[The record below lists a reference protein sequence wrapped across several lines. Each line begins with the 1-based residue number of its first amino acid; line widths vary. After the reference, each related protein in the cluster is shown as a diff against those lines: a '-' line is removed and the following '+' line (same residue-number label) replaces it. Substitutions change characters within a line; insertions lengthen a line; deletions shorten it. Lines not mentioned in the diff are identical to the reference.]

1 MRNLLKRA
9 QLRTHDDALPAPPA
23 RSTLSLLRDLQF
35 SIRQLRRAKV
45 FAAVAILTLALGIGS
60 NAAIFSVFYSVLLR
74 PLSFRDADRI
84 VIVNERAK
92 QFPTLSV
99 SWQNLRDWETQSTSF
114 EEFGAARV
122 FTMALTGN
130 EEPEQVPSEM
140 ISGNLLHL
148 LGVNTAAGRVITA
161 SDDQP
166 SSSAV
171 ALLGYGLWQRKYSG
185 APDILGKSITLDRQ
199 SYTVVGILPKGY
211 ELLNQTPDVVIAM
224 GPWAAK
230 LPDDRSWHPGI
241 FAIARLKS
249 DVTLAQAR
257 AEMSTI
263 AQRLYE
269 KYPND
274 NIAIDAVVNPMHE
287 QLVSQ
292 ARPALLTLLGAVV
305 FVLLIAC
312 GNIANLMLTRATAR
326 RRELSIRISLGASDW
341 QIIRQLIIE
350 GLLLSLMGAV
360 AGVALA
366 YALLPSLI
374 RLAGTSLPTNA
385 DVRIDVHVLL
395 FTALLS
401 ICAGV
406 LFGVAPAGHV
416 RISDLRSILNE
427 SERAGVGKQARTL
440 RNILVVSEI
449 SLALLLLM
457 GAGLFVRSLNRLSA
471 VSLGF
476 SDDHIL
482 VADLQV
488 PPPSAAPAD
497 AHRNMDFYDNTL
509 RELHS
514 LPGVRS
520 AAAAS
525 VLPVSGQ
532 GSVIHFNIQGR
543 PPRNGSEYIMAN
555 YRTISSEYFQTLR
568 IPLLQGRWIEST
580 DRENTPPIV
589 VINEAMAKTYFPNEN
604 PIGKKMQIGATPEN
618 DVPWMMIVGVVG
630 NVKQSLVAD
639 MPTEFYVPY
648 RQANEVLPVRT
659 MSVVLRTEVDPRA
672 LIPDLRATV
681 HRVNPNQPVVK
692 IRTMEDNVA
701 QNFSQPRFRTLLL
714 VVFAGIA
721 LLIAAVGVYGV
732 MAYATV
738 QRAGEMA
745 IRMALG
751 CSVERVFMLVVTDGL
766 RLTLIGIVIGSAF
779 GLALSRWL
787 KSLLFGVSATDA
799 LTLTGSIL
807 VVLLAGLAATL
818 IPARRA
824 SRIQIATMMREN

>member
-1 MRNLLKRA
+1 M
-9 QLRTHDDALPAPPA
+9 
-23 RSTLSLLRDLQF
+23 SLLRDLQF
-35 SIRQLRRAKV
+35 SLRQLRRAKV

-60 NAAIFSVFYSVLLR
+60 NTAIFSVFYSVLLR
-74 PLSFRDADRI
+74 PLGFRDADRI
-84 VIVNERAK
+84 VMVNERAK
-92 QFPTLSV
+92 QFPSLSV

-130 EEPEQVPSEM
+130 GEPEQVPSEM

-148 LGVNTAAGRVITA
+148 LGVNVAAGRGISP

-171 ALLGYGLWQRKYSG
+171 ALLGYNLWQRKYSG
-185 APDILGKSITLDRQ
+185 STDVLGKSITLDRQ
-199 SYTVVGILPKGY
+199 SYTIVGIMPKGY
-211 ELLNQTPDVVIAM
+211 ELLQQTPDVVIAM

-241 FAIARLKS
+241 FAIARLKQN
-249 DVTLAQAR
+249 VTLAQAR

-263 AQRLYE
+263 AHRLYE

-274 NIAIDAVVNPMHE
+274 NIAIDAVVNLMHE

-292 ARPALLTLLGAVV
+292 SRPALLTLLGAVI

-341 QIIRQLIIE
+341 QIIRQLILE

-374 RLAGTSLPTNA
+374 RLAGTSLPPNA
-385 DVRIDVHVLL
+385 DVRIDMHVLL

-406 LFGVAPAGHV
+406 FFGVAPAGHV

-427 SERAGVGKQARTL
+427 SERAGVGRQARAL

-488 PPPSAAPAD
+488 PPPSPVPAD
-497 AHRNMDFYDNTL
+497 AHRNMDFYENTL

-520 AAAAS
+520 VAAAS

-555 YRTISSEYFQTLR
+555 YRTVSAEYFQTLR
-568 IPLLQGRWIEST
+568 IPLLQGRWIETT
-580 DRENTPPIV
+580 DRENMPPIV
-589 VINEAMAKTYFPNEN
+589 VINEAMAKTYFPNQN

-751 CSVERVFMLVVTDGL
+751 CSVEKVFMLVVTDGL
-766 RLTLIGIVIGSAF
+766 RLTLIGIAIGTAF

-799 LTLTGSIL
+799 LTLAGSIC
-807 VVLLAGLAATL
+807 VVLVAGVAATL

>member
-1 MRNLLKRA
+1 
-9 QLRTHDDALPAPPA
+9 
-23 RSTLSLLRDLQF
+23 LSLLRDLQF

-45 FAAVAILTLALGIGS
+45 FAAVAIITLALGIGC
-60 NAAIFSVFYSVLLR
+60 NTAIFSVFYSVLLR
-74 PLSFRDADRI
+74 PLSFHDADR
-84 VIVNERAK
+84 VVLVSERAK
-92 QFPTLSV
+92 QFPILSV

-148 LGVNTAAGRVITA
+148 LGVNVAAGRGISP

-185 APDILGKSITLDRQ
+185 SADILGKSITLDRQ
-199 SYTVVGILPKGY
+199 SYTVIGILPKGY
-211 ELLNQTPDVVIAM
+211 ELLNQVPDIVIAM

-249 DVTLAQAR
+249 NVALANAR

-263 AQRLYE
+263 AHRLYE

-274 NIAIDAVVNPMHE
+274 NIALDAVVNPMHE

-292 ARPALLTLLGAVV
+292 ARPALLTLLGAVI

-360 AGVALA
+360 AGIALA

-374 RLAGTSLPTNA
+374 RLAGTSLPANA
-385 DVRIDVHVLL
+385 DVRIDIHVLL
-395 FTALLS
+395 FTAILS

-406 LFGVAPAGHV
+406 FFGVAPAGHV
-416 RISDLRSILNE
+416 RITDLRAILNE

-457 GAGLFVRSLNRLSA
+457 GAGLFVRSLSRLSA

-520 AAAAS
+520 VAAAS
-525 VLPVSGQ
+525 TLPVSGQ
-532 GSVIHFNIQGR
+532 GAVIHFNIQGR

-589 VINEAMAKTYFPNEN
+589 VINEAMVKTYFPNEN
-604 PIGKKMQIGATPEN
+604 PIGKKMQIGATPDN
-618 DVPWMMIVGVVG
+618 TVPWMLIVGVVG

-692 IRTMEDNVA
+692 VRTMEDNVA

-751 CSVERVFMLVVTDGL
+751 CSVEKVFMLVVTDGL
-766 RLTLIGIVIGSAF
+766 RLTLIGIVIGTAF

-799 LTLTGSIL
+799 LTLTGSIF
-807 VVLLAGLAATL
+807 VVFLAGLAATL

-824 SRIQIATMMREN
+824 SRIEIATMMREN

>member
-1 MRNLLKRA
+1 
-9 QLRTHDDALPAPPA
+9 
-23 RSTLSLLRDLQF
+23 LSLLRDLQF
-35 SIRQLRRAKV
+35 SIRQLRRTKV
-45 FAAVAILTLALGIGS
+45 FATVAILTLALGIGS
-60 NAAIFSVFYSVLLR
+60 NTAIFSVFYSVLLR

-84 VIVNERAK
+84 VMVNERAK

-99 SWQNLRDWETQSTSF
+99 SWQNLRDWKTQCTSF

-122 FTMALTGN
+122 FTMALTGTD
-130 EEPEQVPSEM
+130 EPEQIPSEM

-148 LGVNTAAGRVITA
+148 LGLNVVAGRGI
-161 SDDQP
+161 SPLDDQP

-185 APDILGKSITLDRQ
+185 SSDIVGKSITLDRQ
-199 SYTVVGILPKGY
+199 SYTVIGVLPKGY

-241 FAIARLKS
+241 FAIARLKPS
-249 DVTLAQAR
+249 VTLAQAR

-263 AQRLYE
+263 ARRLYE

-274 NIAIDAVVNPMHE
+274 NIALDAVVNPMHE

-292 ARPALLTLLGAVV
+292 SRPALLTLLGAVI

-312 GNIANLMLTRATAR
+312 GNIANLMLTRANAR

-350 GLLLSLMGAV
+350 GLLLSLLGAV

-374 RLAGTSLPTNA
+374 RLAGTSLPPNA
-385 DVRIDVHVLL
+385 NVAIDIHVLL
-395 FTALLS
+395 FTAILS

-406 LFGVAPAGHV
+406 FFGVAPAGNV
-416 RISDLRSILNE
+416 RISDLRAILNE

-488 PPPSAAPAD
+488 PPPSGATAAAD

-532 GSVIHFNIQGR
+532 GAVIHFNIQGR

-568 IPLLQGRWIEST
+568 IPLLQGRWIESA

-589 VINEAMAKTYFPNEN
+589 VINDAMARTYFPNEN
-604 PIGKKMQIGATPEN
+604 PIGKKMQIGATPDN
-618 DVPWMMIVGVVG
+618 TVPWMIVVGVVG

-721 LLIAAVGVYGV
+721 LLIAAIGVYGV

-738 QRAGEMA
+738 QRASEMA

-751 CSVERVFMLVVTDGL
+751 CSVEQIFMLVLTDGL
-766 RLTLIGIVIGSAF
+766 RLTIIGVAIGTAF

-787 KSLLFGVSATDA
+787 KSLLFGVSSTDP

-807 VVLLAGLAATL
+807 VVLIAGLAATL

-824 SRIQIATMMREN
+824 SRIEIATMMREN

>member
-1 MRNLLKRA
+1 M
-9 QLRTHDDALPAPPA
+9 
-23 RSTLSLLRDLQF
+23 SLLRDLQF

-45 FAAVAILTLALGIGS
+45 FAAVAILTLALGIGC
-60 NAAIFSVFYSVLLR
+60 NTAIFSVFYSVLLR
-74 PLSFRDADRI
+74 PLSFHDADR
-84 VIVNERAK
+84 VVLVSERAK
-92 QFPTLSV
+92 QFPILSV

-148 LGVNTAAGRVITA
+148 LGVNVAAGRGISP

-185 APDILGKSITLDRQ
+185 SADILGKSITLDRQ
-199 SYTVVGILPKGY
+199 SYTVIGILPKGY
-211 ELLNQTPDVVIAM
+211 ELLNQVPDIVIAM

-249 DVTLAQAR
+249 NVALANAR

-263 AQRLYE
+263 AHRLYE

-274 NIAIDAVVNPMHE
+274 NIALDAVVNPMHE

-292 ARPALLTLLGAVV
+292 ARPALLTLLGAVI

-360 AGVALA
+360 AGIALA

-374 RLAGTSLPTNA
+374 RLAGTSLPANA
-385 DVRIDVHVLL
+385 DVRIDIHVLL
-395 FTALLS
+395 FTAILS

-406 LFGVAPAGHV
+406 FFGVAPAGHV
-416 RISDLRSILNE
+416 RITDLRAILNE

-457 GAGLFVRSLNRLSA
+457 GAGLFVRSLSRLSA

-497 AHRNMDFYDNTL
+497 AHRNMDFYDYTL

-520 AAAAS
+520 VAAAS
-525 VLPVSGQ
+525 TLPVSGQ
-532 GSVIHFNIQGR
+532 GAVIHFNIQGR

-589 VINEAMAKTYFPNEN
+589 VINEAMVKTYFPNEN
-604 PIGKKMQIGATPEN
+604 PIGKKMQIGATPDN
-618 DVPWMMIVGVVG
+618 TVPWMLIVGVVG

-692 IRTMEDNVA
+692 VRTMEDNVA

-751 CSVERVFMLVVTDGL
+751 CSVEKVFMLVVTDGL
-766 RLTLIGIVIGSAF
+766 RLTLIGIVIGTAF

-799 LTLTGSIL
+799 LTLTGSIF
-807 VVLLAGLAATL
+807 VVFLAGLAATL

-824 SRIQIATMMREN
+824 SRIEIATMIREN

>member
-1 MRNLLKRA
+1 M
-9 QLRTHDDALPAPPA
+9 
-23 RSTLSLLRDLQF
+23 SLLRDLQF
-35 SIRQLRRAKV
+35 SIRQLRRTKV
-45 FAAVAILTLALGIGS
+45 FAAVAILTLALGIGC
-60 NAAIFSVFYSVLLR
+60 NTAIFSVFYSVLLR
-74 PLSFRDADRI
+74 PLAFRDADRI
-84 VIVNERAK
+84 VMVNERAK

-99 SWQNLRDWETQSTSF
+99 SWQNLRDWQTQSTSF

-148 LGVNTAAGRVITA
+148 LGVNVAAGRGISP

-171 ALLGYGLWQRKYSG
+171 VLLGYGLWQRKYSG
-185 APDILGKSITLDRQ
+185 SPDILGKSITLDRQ
-199 SYTVVGILPKGY
+199 SYTVIGILPKGY
-211 ELLNQTPDVVIAM
+211 ELLNQIPDIVIAM

-249 DVTLAQAR
+249 NVPLANAR

-263 AQRLYE
+263 ARRLYE

-274 NIAIDAVVNPMHE
+274 NIALDAVVNPMHE

-292 ARPALLTLLGAVV
+292 ARPALLTLLGAVI

-341 QIIRQLIIE
+341 QIIRQLMIE

-366 YALLPSLI
+366 YALLPSLV
-374 RLAGTSLPTNA
+374 RLAGTSLPANA
-385 DVRIDVHVLL
+385 DVRIDIHVLL

-406 LFGVAPAGHV
+406 FFGVAPAGHV
-416 RISDLRSILNE
+416 RISDLRAILNE

-488 PPPSAAPAD
+488 PPPSAAPTD

-520 AAAAS
+520 VAS
-525 VLPVSGQ
+525 ASTLPVSGQ
-532 GSVIHFNIQGR
+532 GAVIHFNIQGR

-589 VINEAMAKTYFPNEN
+589 VINEAMVKTYFPNEN
-604 PIGKKMQIGATPEN
+604 PIGKKMQIGATPDN
-618 DVPWMMIVGVVG
+618 SVPWMLIVGVVG

-751 CSVERVFMLVVTDGL
+751 CSVEKVFMLVVTDGL
-766 RLTLIGIVIGSAF
+766 RLTLIGIVIGTGF

-799 LTLTGSIL
+799 LTLTGSIF
-807 VVLLAGLAATL
+807 VVLVAGLAATL

-824 SRIQIATMMREN
+824 SRIQIASMMREN

>member
-1 MRNLLKRA
+1 
-9 QLRTHDDALPAPPA
+9 
-23 RSTLSLLRDLQF
+23 LSLLRDLQF

-45 FAAVAILTLALGIGS
+45 FAAVAILTLALGIGC
-60 NAAIFSVFYSVLLR
+60 NTAIFSVFYSVLLR
-74 PLSFRDADRI
+74 PLSFHDADR
-84 VIVNERAK
+84 VVLVSERAK
-92 QFPTLSV
+92 QFPILSV

-148 LGVNTAAGRVITA
+148 LGVNVAAGRGISP

-185 APDILGKSITLDRQ
+185 SADILGKSITLDRQ
-199 SYTVVGILPKGY
+199 SYTVIGILPKGY
-211 ELLNQTPDVVIAM
+211 ELLNQVPDIVIAM

-249 DVTLAQAR
+249 NVALANAR

-263 AQRLYE
+263 AHRLYE

-274 NIAIDAVVNPMHE
+274 NIALDAVVNPMHE

-292 ARPALLTLLGAVV
+292 ARPALLTLLGAVI

-360 AGVALA
+360 AGIALA

-374 RLAGTSLPTNA
+374 RLAGTSLPANA
-385 DVRIDVHVLL
+385 DVRIDIHVLL
-395 FTALLS
+395 FTAILS

-406 LFGVAPAGHV
+406 FFGVAPAGHV
-416 RISDLRSILNE
+416 RITDLRAILNE

-457 GAGLFVRSLNRLSA
+457 GAGLFVRSLSRLSA

-497 AHRNMDFYDNTL
+497 AHRNMDFYDYTL

-520 AAAAS
+520 VAAAS
-525 VLPVSGQ
+525 TLPVSGQ
-532 GSVIHFNIQGR
+532 GAVIHFNIQGR

-589 VINEAMAKTYFPNEN
+589 VINEAMVKTYFPNEN
-604 PIGKKMQIGATPEN
+604 PIGKKMQIGATPDN
-618 DVPWMMIVGVVG
+618 TVPWMLIVGVVG

-692 IRTMEDNVA
+692 VRTMEDNVA

-751 CSVERVFMLVVTDGL
+751 CSVEKVFMLVVTDGL
-766 RLTLIGIVIGSAF
+766 RLTLIGIVIGTAF

-799 LTLTGSIL
+799 LTLTGSIF
-807 VVLLAGLAATL
+807 VVFLAGLAATL

-824 SRIQIATMMREN
+824 SRIEIATMMREN

>member
-1 MRNLLKRA
+1 MRKEANPNRDTDVV
-9 QLRTHDDALPAPPA
+9 RTA
-23 RSTLSLLRDLQF
+23 REVFLSLLRDLQF
-35 SIRQLRRAKV
+35 SVRQLRRAKT
-45 FAAVAILTLALGIGS
+45 FAAVAILTLALGIGCTT
-60 NAAIFSVFYSVLLR
+60 AIFSVFYSVLLR
-74 PLSFRDADRI
+74 PLSFRDSDR
-84 VIVNERAK
+84 VVLVSERAR
-92 QFPTLSV
+92 QFPILSV

-122 FTMALTGN
+122 LTMALTGTD
-130 EEPEQVPSEM
+130 EPEQVPSEM
-140 ISGNLLHL
+140 ISGNLLYL
-148 LGVNTAAGRVITA
+148 LGVNVSLGRGIVP

-185 APDILGKSITLDRQ
+185 SPEILGKSITLDRQ
-199 SYTVVGILPKGY
+199 SYTVIGILPKGY
-211 ELLNQTPDVVIAM
+211 ELLNQTPDIVIAM

-249 DVTLAQAR
+249 SVSLTQAR
-257 AEMSTI
+257 AEMTTI
-263 AQRLYE
+263 ARRLYE

-274 NIAIDAVVNPMHE
+274 NIALDAVVNPMHE

-292 ARPALLTLLGAVV
+292 ARPALLTLLGAVI
-305 FVLLIAC
+305 FVLLI
-312 GNIANLMLTRATAR
+312 
-326 RRELSIRISLGASDW
+326 
-341 QIIRQLIIE
+341 
-350 GLLLSLMGAV
+350 V
-360 AGVALA
+360 
-366 YALLPSLI
+366 
-374 RLAGTSLPTNA
+374 
-385 DVRIDVHVLL
+385 
-395 FTALLS
+395 
-401 ICAGV
+401 
-406 LFGVAPAGHV
+406 
-416 RISDLRSILNE
+416 
-427 SERAGVGKQARTL
+427 
-440 RNILVVSEI
+440 
-449 SLALLLLM
+449 
-457 GAGLFVRSLNRLSA
+457 
-471 VSLGF
+471 
-476 SDDHIL
+476 
-482 VADLQV
+482 
-488 PPPSAAPAD
+488 
-497 AHRNMDFYDNTL
+497 HRNMDFYDNTI

-520 AAAAS
+520 VAAAS
-525 VLPVSGQ
+525 TLPVSGQ
-532 GSVIHFNIQGR
+532 GAVIHFNIQGR

-580 DRENTPPIV
+580 DRENTPAIV
-589 VINEAMAKTYFPNEN
+589 VINEAMVKTYFPNEN
-604 PIGKKMQIGATPEN
+604 PIGKKMQIGATPDN
-618 DVPWMMIVGVVG
+618 TVPWMMIVGVVG

-738 QRAGEMA
+738 QRASEIA

-751 CSVERVFMLVVTDGL
+751 CSVEKIFMLVVTDGL
-766 RLTLIGIVIGSAF
+766 RLTLIGVVIGTAF

-807 VVLLAGLAATL
+807 VVFLAGLAATL

-824 SRIQIATMMREN
+824 SRIEIATMMREN

>member
-1 MRNLLKRA
+1 
-9 QLRTHDDALPAPPA
+9 
-23 RSTLSLLRDLQF
+23 LSLLRDLQF

-148 LGVNTAAGRVITA
+148 LGVNTAAGRVITP